1 MIYDFVDN
9 VFAVAHVILKTEMP
23 TDYTQRQLLSGAGSI
38 GSKIAGFPLI
48 FFMDGKN
55 NPNAYLVITG
65 VYSIIMG
72 IAGTMVYFNSWEYHR
87 KRFILNRL
95 GTFCLVSKN
104 DY

>member
-48 FFMDGKN
+48 FFYG
-55 NPNAYLVITG
+55 
-65 VYSIIMG
+65 
-72 IAGTMVYFNSWEYHR
+72 WE
-87 KRFILNRL
+87 K
-95 GTFCLVSKN
+95 
-104 DY
+104 

>member
-72 IAGTMVYFNSWEYHR
+72 IAGTMVYFNSWEYSPEEVHIEQVGNFLSGV
-87 KRFILNRL
+87 K
-95 GTFCLVSKN
+95 K
-104 DY
+104 